1 MKPIR
6 LGFTL
11 FAALLMAG
19 GAAFGAS
26 CDGPVAG
33 DDNRALARL
42 IEQGCY
48 SQAGDLAGRM
58 IPAAP
63 DDSAKGWL
71 FNSLGVIHEKSG
83 QLDLAAGDYRRA
95 LELIGDDPAALTL
108 QVNLAAL
115 QYRRG
120 DYPAARSAYQEA
132 LALLKKQ
139 GAEADELRAAALGGL
154 GLVLQTMGQYNA
166 AITPLQQALELDSR
180 RFGDNHAIVALDL
193 SNLGDVHRSLGE
205 YDQALPLY
213 RRSLSIRRNAL
224 PAAHPDI
231 ANSLS
236 KIGYVLEIM
245 GRPDQA
251 LSAYQ
256 EALQIREKSLQPGHS
271 HIALAHAA
279 VADALRQLG
288 RGAEAMPHYQIALTL
303 AEQALPAGHPDI
315 ARILHFMGQ
324 LQYSSGQVE
333 QAIASLQRA
342 VDIRSEGLGPF
353 HPLTAKSMGI
363 LGGYLAQSADE
374 KTRAR
379 GEQMLSAAFAIAL
392 PSGELSVIVETGGAL
407 QQLYAQRGNSEL
419 AIFHGKQTVNT
430 LQRIR
435 QQSKGLDK
443 ELQQSLL
450 EKNEAVYKRLADLL
464 FAQGRLMEGQQ
475 VLAMLKEA
483 EYFDFIQRN
492 SSEDPRSTQSGF
504 DGREQPW
511 ADRYQQ
517 ISSQLAQLARE
528 REALVKKA
536 RLGLTPDEQRRKDQ
550 LDADQMVARRAYEA
564 FIVELRQEFTASNGS
579 AARSKAERDEEFGAK
594 NLDGLRALQGTLRD
608 LGQGAVTLHYL
619 MTDQRLWIL
628 LTTPSLQI
636 KREAAVGEAE
646 LGRLIAAYRDAIARR
661 DPAVNVP
668 GRALY
673 DLIIAPV
680 ADDLAQTGAQ
690 TLMVSL
696 DGALRYLP
704 LAALY
709 DGKQFLAQRY
719 RLALFTEVS
728 KDKLKDKP
736 QDDWMLAGFGLTA
749 RQPGFNPLPSVKGE
763 FEGITRD
770 IPGTVKLDGDF
781 TASSLKTGL
790 EGEPPVV
797 HLASHF
803 VFKPGNETD
812 SFLLL
817 GDGSRLSLQA
827 IKEGYEFRNVDLLT
841 LSACET
847 AVGGGRDANGREVE
861 GFAVQAQKQ
870 GAKGV
875 IATLWPVADQSTGQF
890 MQLFYGFRQHGMT
903 KALAMQQAQRAF
915 IEGRVSAALAEVS
928 RGPVRAGSPPA
939 TAATTTDHPYYWAPF
954 ILMGN
959 WL

>member
-1 MKPIR
+1 
-6 LGFTL
+6 
-11 FAALLMAG
+11 MAG

-33 DDNRALARL
+33 GDNRALARL

-48 SQAGDLAGRM
+48 SQAGELAGRM
-58 IPAAP
+58 IATAP
-63 DDSAKGWL
+63 DDSVKGWL

-95 LELIGDDPAALTL
+95 LELIGADPAALTL
-108 QVNLAAL
+108 KVNLAAL

-132 LALLKKQ
+132 LALLEKQ
-139 GAEADELRAAALGGL
+139 GAEFDELRGAALGGL
-154 GLVLQTMGQYNA
+154 GLVLQTMGQYHA
-166 AITPLQQALELDSR
+166 ATAPLQQALELDSR
-180 RFGDNHAIVALDL
+180 RYGDSHAIVALDL
-193 SNLGDVHRSLGE
+193 SNLGDAHRSLGE

-213 RRSLSIRRNAL
+213 QRSLSIRRKVL
-224 PAAHPDI
+224 QSAHPDI

-245 GRPDQA
+245 GRSDNA
-251 LSAYQ
+251 LIAYQ
-256 EALQIREKSLQPGHS
+256 EALQIREQSLPAGHS

-288 RGAEAMPHYQIALTL
+288 RGDEAMPHYRRALAI

-324 LQYSSGQVE
+324 LEYASGQTGE
-333 QAIASLQRA
+333 GIASLQRA
-342 VDIRSEGLGPF
+342 VDIRSAGLGPF

-363 LGGYLAQSADE
+363 LGGYLARSDDAAS
-374 KTRAR
+374 RAR
-379 GEQMLSAAFAIAL
+379 GEQMLSSAFAIAL
-392 PSGELSVIVETGGAL
+392 PGGELSVIVETGSAL
-407 QQLYAQRGNSEL
+407 QQLYLERGNPEL

-435 QQSKGLDK
+435 QQSSGLDK
-443 ELQQSLL
+443 DLQKSLL
-450 EKNEAVYKRLADLL
+450 VKNEAIYKQLSDLL
-464 FAQGRLMEGQQ
+464 FSQGRLIEGQQ

-483 EYFDFIQRN
+483 EYFEFIQRN
-492 SSEDPRSTQSGF
+492 GTEDPRTTQSGF

-511 ADRYQQ
+511 ADRYSL
-517 ISSQLAQLARE
+517 ISKQLAALAQE
-528 REALVKKA
+528 RDALVRKA
-536 RLGLTPDEQRRKDQ
+536 RLGLTAEEQQRKDQ
-550 LDADQMVARRAYEA
+550 LDADQTVARRAYEA
-564 FIVELRQEFTASNGS
+564 FIVELRQEFSASTTG
-579 AARSKAERDEEFGAK
+579 ARSQAERDEALGAK

-608 LGQGAVTLHYL
+608 LGHGAVMLHYL
-619 MTDQRLWIL
+619 ITDQRLWIL
-628 LTTPSLQI
+628 LTTPNSQV
-636 KREAAVGEAE
+636 KREAAVSEAQ
-646 LGRLIAAYRDAIARR
+646 LNRQIATYRESIARR
-661 DPAVNVP
+661 DPDLKIA

-680 ADDLAQTGAQ
+680 ADDLAQSGAQ

-704 LAALY
+704 LASLY
-709 DGKQFLAQRY
+709 DGERYLAQRY

-728 KDKLKDKP
+728 RDKLKDRP
-736 QDDWMLAGFGLTA
+736 LDEWMLAGFGLTA
-749 RQPGFNPLPSVKGE
+749 RQPGFNPLPSVRGE

-770 IPGTVKLDGDF
+770 VPGTVRLDGDF
-781 TASSLKTGL
+781 TAAALKAGL
-790 EGEPPVV
+790 ETEPPVV

-803 VFKPGNETD
+803 VFKPGNESD

-817 GDGSRLSLQA
+817 GDGNRLSLKA
-827 IKEGYEFRNVDLLT
+827 IKDSYEFRNVDLLT

-847 AVGGGRDANGREVE
+847 AVGGGRDADGREVE

-890 MQLFYGFRQHGMT
+890 MQLFYGFRQQGMT
-903 KALAMQQAQRAF
+903 KAEAIQQAQRAF

-928 RGPVRAGSPPA
+928 RGPVRAGSSAP
-939 TAATTTDHPYYWAPF
+939 AATSTDHPYYWAPF